1 MISLVIYIAS
11 FVIIIGIVGSITIF
25 FNNNIRNI
33 RGSESISSEYNKF
46 NSYMLEYTKNGY
58 EILKS
63 SEAKAEEPFITFSK
77 DGKLDTF
84 VKLKDGDILYFNQIK
99 LCEKVEEFDL
109 KKDVA
114 ENGKQVLKTKLKI
127 NGTEYTTDYV
137 ME

>member
-11 FVIIIGIVGSITIF
+11 FVIVIGIVGSITIF

-33 RGSESISSEYNKF
+33 RGSESVSSEYNKF

-63 SEAKAEEPFITFSK
+63 SEEGEEETFVTFSNSK
-77 DGKLDTF
+77 DGGVNTF
-84 VKLKDGDILYFNQIK
+84 VKLGDILYFNKIK
-99 LCEKVEEFDL
+99 LCEKVEEFEL
-109 KKDVA
+109 KQDVA
-114 ENGKQVLKTKLKI
+114 ENGKKVLKTKLNI
-127 NGTEYTTDYV
+127 NGTVYTTDYV